1 MIHFLKD
8 YFKSLIPANT
18 PPEIAEK
25 GDLLSIQEHVLHAL
39 YLCGALIA
47 LPAIFFVAPIIRDSR
62 DIYLGVGFSVLSAVL
77 IIFALWRRAPYKLRA
92 NAFLLILY
100 AAAVYSFYQ
109 SGFTANGG
117 AFLVCY
123 VILTVVLFG
132 SRQGGRSALFS
143 LLTLVFLAFAYKSI
157 LFPAPQTINL
167 LTVTST
173 GDWIRFGLSLVF
185 LAGLSATGISI
196 LLNRL
201 NANLIQARLLS
212 GGLQTEQRKLDRL
225 LKEGISRMERRELQ
239 MRTASQISREIS
251 TNLDS
256 KTLLDKV
263 VNSIRDNFELYYVGL
278 FLVDPEGRYAVLRA
292 GTGDAGAKMISA
304 GHRLEIGG
312 VSMIGWCISNHQARI
327 ALDVGSEQVRFNNPY
342 LPRTHSEM
350 ALPIV
355 FQNQA
360 LGALSIQSIEPN
372 AFGDEDIVILQGIA
386 DSLAIA
392 LENARLFQSTQQ
404 ALEELRLYNKSYIQ
418 ETWGQAL
425 AAQGELSYTFQNQE
439 IKLSSDPVHAVS
451 IPVTL
456 RDEKIGDIRLE
467 TSGETFSPDDL
478 SFLDAILT
486 QTALALENARLLEE
500 TQRRAVQ
507 EQKLNDL
514 STQLSKASSIE
525 YILQTAA
532 RELGQLP
539 MVSEV
544 SVQLVSKEDE
554 LPVALP
560 GSNGNGKEH

>member
-1 MIHFLKD
+1 MIRILKD
-8 YFKSLIPANT
+8 YFKSLIPSNT
-18 PPEIAEK
+18 PPELTNK
-25 GDLLSIQEHVLHAL
+25 GNLLPIQEHVLHSL
-39 YLCGALIA
+39 YLSGFLISF
-47 LPAIFFVAPIIRDSR
+47 LAIFIIFPMAWSAQD
-62 DIYLGVGFSVLSAVL
+62 VLLEIAITALCVIL
-77 IIFALWRRAPYKLRA
+77 AIFALWRRAPYKLRA
-92 NAFLLILY
+92 NVFLFILY
-100 AAAVYSFYQ
+100 VASIYSFYQ

-117 AFLVCY
+117 AILLCY
-123 VILTVVLFG
+123 TILAVILFG
-132 SRQGGRSALFS
+132 PKQGGRAAMLS
-143 LLTLVFLAFAYKSI
+143 LATLAFLAFAYKSI
-157 LFPAPQTINL
+157 LFPAPKTINL

-173 GDWIRFGLSLVF
+173 ADWIRFGFPLIF
-185 LAGLSATGISI
+185 LIGLSATSISI
-196 LLNRL
+196 LLITL
-201 NANLIQARLLS
+201 NTNLNQARLLS
-212 GGLQTEQRKLDRL
+212 TSLQAEQRKLDRL
-225 LKEGISRMERRELQ
+225 LKEGISRLERRELQ

-251 TNLDS
+251 TNLDP
-256 KTLLDKV
+256 KILLEKV
-263 VNSIRDNFELYYVGL
+263 VNSIRDNFDLYYVGL
-278 FLVDPEGRYAVLRA
+278 FLVDLDERYAVLRA
-292 GTGDAGAKMISA
+292 GTGEAGKQMIAA

-360 LGALSIQSIEPN
+360 LGALSIQSVEPN

-392 LENARLFQSTQQ
+392 LENSQLFQNTQQ
-404 ALEELRLYNKSYIQ
+404 ALEELRLYNKNYIQ
-418 ETWGQAL
+418 ETWGRTL
-425 AAQGELSYTFQNQE
+425 ASQGELSFTFQNQE
-439 IKLSSDPVHAVS
+439 ALLPTGDLHEVS

-467 TSGETFSPDDL
+467 TGGEKFNAEDL
-478 SFLDAILT
+478 SFLDAVLT

-507 EQKLNDL
+507 EQKINDL

-544 SVQLVSKEDE
+544 SVQLVSKEQAPAD
-554 LPVALP
+554 ALP

>member
-8 YFKSLIPANT
+8 YFRSLIPANT
-18 PPEIAEK
+18 PPEIVEED
-25 GDLLSIQEHVLHAL
+25 DLLAIQEHVLHAL
-39 YLCGALIA
+39 YICGALISLIA
-47 LPAIFFVAPIIRDSR
+47 TYFVVPIIRNTH
-62 DIYLGVGFSVLSAVL
+62 DILQEAGFSILCAVF
-77 IIFALWRRAPYKLRA
+77 IVFTFWRKAPYKLRA
-92 NAFLLILY
+92 NAFLAVLY
-100 AAAVYSFYQ
+100 FGAIYSFYQ

-117 AFLVCY
+117 AILLCY
-123 VILTVVLFG
+123 VILAVILFG
-132 SRQGGRSALFS
+132 SRQGSRSALLS
-143 LLTLVFLAFAYKSI
+143 LLTLAFLAFAYKSV

-173 GDWIRFGLSLVF
+173 GDWIRFGFPLVF
-185 LAGLSATGISI
+185 LLGLTATGISI
-196 LLNRL
+196 LVNRL
-201 NANLIQARLLS
+201 NANLNQAHLLS
-212 GGLQTEQRKLDRL
+212 RSLQTEQRKLDRL

-251 TNLDS
+251 TNLDP
-256 KTLLDKV
+256 KALLAKV
-263 VNSIRDNFELYYVGL
+263 VNSIRNNFDLYYVGL
-278 FLVDPEGRYAVLRA
+278 FLVDSEGRYAVLRA
-292 GTGDAGAKMISA
+292 GTGEAGEKMIAA

-312 VSMIGWCISNHQARI
+312 VSMIGWCISNHKARI

-392 LENARLFQSTQQ
+392 LENARLFQGTQQ
-404 ALEELRLYNKSYIQ
+404 ALEELRLYNRNYIQ

-425 AAQGELSYTFQNQE
+425 AAQGELTFTFQNQE
-439 IKLSSDPVHAVS
+439 INLPSDHIHEVS

-467 TSGETFSPDDL
+467 TSGETFSPEDL